1 MSGKEKL
8 KVLDVDEN
16 AEVVVGLQSIYDAIT
31 DYLTVVDINYRIV
44 NYNRVVEEQFGKDLV
59 GRVCYEAYQ
68 AREEICPDCPTKK
81 AIETKKPAFSFQPAT
96 DVGNAVEI
104 YAFPV
109 FDGKGEVVAVVEHGK
124 DVTRRIEAERALRE
138 SEKKLRLVLENTKE
152 MVIIQSPDGVYQFY
166 NAPPKYGLSS
176 DDVVGKK
183 PSDFF
188 GKEAKQIMDRIKKV
202 AKTGERIIEEEK
214 ADWGGETLFFEA
226 ESFPIEKE
234 NGKVMLIGTFLRDIT
249 ERKHAEEEL
258 KKYALELQKSNHMK
272 DLFIDIMSHDILNPV
287 GIIGNFAEIIKNE
300 ENLKDEA
307 MIHAII
313 RNARRIEDMIQNA
326 ATYAKLEAAGEME
339 KEELDLAELVAIAI
353 EQLYLHAREKSINIL
368 FEPAGKHAI
377 KASMTL
383 EYVFENLISNAIKFG
398 PGGSEVRIEIED
410 DGKSKIISFEDRGE
424 GIPDESKE
432 TVFERFTRREKKAVK
447 GSGLGLAIVKR
458 VVEMHGGRVWVEDNP
473 GGGSVFFVSLPKNT

>member
-1 MSGKEKL
+1 
-8 KVLDVDEN
+8 
-16 AEVVVGLQSIYDAIT
+16 
-31 DYLTVVDINYRIV
+31 
-44 NYNRVVEEQFGKDLV
+44 
-59 GRVCYEAYQ
+59 
-68 AREEICPDCPTKK
+68 
-81 AIETKKPAFSFQPAT
+81 
-96 DVGNAVEI
+96 
-104 YAFPV
+104 
-109 FDGKGEVVAVVEHGK
+109 
-124 DVTRRIEAERALRE
+124 
-138 SEKKLRLVLENTKE
+138 
-152 MVIIQSPDGVYQFY
+152 
-166 NAPPKYGLSS
+166 
-176 DDVVGKK
+176 
-183 PSDFF
+183 
-188 GKEAKQIMDRIKKV
+188 
-202 AKTGERIIEEEK
+202 
-214 ADWGGETLFFEA
+214 
-226 ESFPIEKE
+226 
-234 NGKVMLIGTFLRDIT
+234 MLIGTFLRDIT

-326 ATYAKLEAAGEME
+326 ATYAKLEAAGEMG